1 MKKMIKKNKLII
13 LIGLIALAI
22 VGGVVMN
29 FFDKR
34 PFKFEDFET
43 SESLKIFLE
52 RKYPIGS
59 DGDIALKDLELAGAK
74 CVCVKKGG
82 LYFGQAP
89 QGTEFIKECRYST
102 GFISMTPLKSY
113 QIIIYKDKHNQL
125 KEIWVAVHNVPN

>member
-1 MKKMIKKNKLII
+1 MSNKVVWLFGVII
-13 LIGLIALAI
+13 SLY
-22 VGGVVMN
+22 VGGMVMN

-59 DGDIALKDLELAGAK
+59 DCDIALKDLELAGAK

-113 QIIIYKDKHNQL
+113 QIIIYKDKQNQL
-125 KEIWVAVHNVPN
+125 KEIWVAVHNLPN